1 MKVEEIKAYIESG
14 ILELYVLGDVTPN
27 EKRQVE
33 EMASKYPEIKTEL
46 DGIERSM
53 ELYAKEN
60 EVEPSKN
67 LRSRVLGS
75 LLTNLGDDRNFTA
88 APRHTDTD
96 TDVEDDTDIAD
107 EEDEIIIPLP
117 ARKEN
122 DFYKYAFAA
131 SLALLIASTIAL
143 VSVYSKLQDS
153 NNLLVALQLDK
164 QHFANRVN
172 LMDKELS
179 VFRDTSYKLIHL
191 KGTAKT
197 PSSVVTVAFSPGRK
211 KVVID
216 MANMKM
222 PENDKEH
229 QYQLWALVGGK
240 PVDLGVF
247 DAKRD
252 TITDIKEMK
261 SIASADAFAVT
272 LEPRG
277 GSVNPTMDQMMVLGK
292 Y

>member
-96 TDVEDDTDIAD
+96 VEDDTDVAD
-107 EEDEIIIPLP
+107 EEDDNIIPLP

-153 NNLLVALQLDK
+153 NNQLVALQLDK

-197 PSSVVTVAFSPGRK
+197 PSSVVTVAFSPGQK